1 VGSCVMTGTS
11 GLIHLDRVRAGRG
24 LPTSLRARRFVTP
37 ATLLGWH
44 QRLVRGK
51 RADPPRRGRPPID
64 AARRPDR
71 ADGPGEPWPGYQ
83 RIQGELPV
91 LATGSAPRRSGRC

>member
-1 VGSCVMTGTS
+1 MTGTS
-11 GLIHLDRVRAGRG
+11 DLIHLHRVRAVQG

-44 QRLVRGK
+44 QRFCGR
-51 RADPPRRGRPPID
+51 RADPPRRGRPPIGARL
-64 AARRPDR
+64 AALIGRM
-71 ADGPGEPWPGYQ
+71 AGENPGRGYQ